1 MYEICAKGAGSL
13 NDKATGAIIKGT
25 IELKKDEKL
34 HIAIG
39 WDENFDNLH

>member
-13 NDKATGAIIKGT
+13 SNEATGAIIKGT
-25 IELKKDEKL
+25 IELKSGEEL

-39 WDENFDNLH
+39 WDGTFDKLY